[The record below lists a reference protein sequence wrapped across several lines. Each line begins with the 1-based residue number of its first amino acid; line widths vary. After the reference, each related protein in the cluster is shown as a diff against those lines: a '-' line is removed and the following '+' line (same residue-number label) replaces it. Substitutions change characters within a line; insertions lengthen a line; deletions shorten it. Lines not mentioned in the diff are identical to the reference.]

1 MSDDDQVPIEWRG
14 FAFGDTA
21 LVIDEPPGAAG
32 RVYLC
37 LQFGNDVYRVAQF
50 FSRDAAAQTQS
61 WLEAA
66 IQTVGGMNN
75 ELVQQIREFLDG

>member
-1 MSDDDQVPIEWRG
+1 MSGEDGVPVEWKG
-14 FAFGDTA
+14 FALGETA
-21 LVIDEPPGAAG
+21 LVIDEPLGGGG

-50 FSRDAAAQTQS
+50 FTTEAAQQTQA

-66 IQTVGGMNN
+66 ISAVGNMNN